1 MKYSTTVIAV
11 KDVNR
16 ARRFYEDIFGLE
28 LYQDYGR
35 NIVFTCGLS
44 LQQDFDWLVDIPKEQ
59 VTWEPCNMEL
69 CFEEEQFDAFLEKL
83 QSYGD
88 IRFLGN
94 VVEHEW
100 GQRTVRFFDLDGH
113 LIEVGEDM
121 KMLIK
126 RFLAEGLSI
135 EETSVKMGAS
145 VADLEKLLKNCYVE

>member
-44 LQQDFDWLVDIPKEQ
+44 LQQDFDWLVDISKEEI
-59 VTWEPCNMEL
+59 TWEPRNMEL

-83 QSYGD
+83 QGCGD
-88 IRFLGN
+88 IRFLGD

-121 KMLIK
+121 KMVIK
-126 RFLAEGLSI
+126 RFLSSGLSM

-145 VADLEKLLKNCYVE
+145 VADLEKLLNG